1 MDVLPFYPIQK
12 KGLKNSL
19 EDNIN
24 PKQKTKVLAIVGPTA
39 SGKSDLG
46 VYLAR
51 RLNGEIVSADS
62 MQIYKELSIGT
73 AKPTEAQM
81 IKVKHHLVD
90 FVSLDVSFSV
100 ADYLKEAKAAIS
112 DIKERGAL
120 PILVGGTGQYV
131 DALVDGLSFSPES
144 NSSNIREELQ
154 IELEIKG
161 EEALWRKLYLID
173 PAYARTIHYRN
184 SKRVLRGIEIYLNT
198 GVTMTE
204 QLKKSRQDK
213 SDEYD
218 FLIIGIDWKEREQ
231 LYRRIDLR
239 VDKMLEL
246 GLLEEARNVYNDPRE
261 LSTVRQ
267 AIGYKEFFPYFEG
280 KISLEE
286 AIDILKRQTRRYAKR
301 QLTWF
306 RRNPKIN
313 WFYLDKNDDIAEVY
327 NQILSFVEK
336 TLDFKCS

>member
-12 KGLKNSL
+12 KGLKNNL

-24 PKQKTKVLAIVGPTA
+24 PKQKTKVLAVVGPTA

-46 VYLAR
+46 VYLAK
-51 RLNGEIVSADS
+51 RLNGEIISADS

-73 AKPTEAQM
+73 AKPTEEQM
-81 IKVKHHLVD
+81 MEVKHHLID
-90 FVSLDVSFSV
+90 FVPLDVSFSV
-100 ADYLKEAKAAIS
+100 ADYLKEAKTAIS
-112 DIKERGAL
+112 DINERDAL
-120 PILVGGTGQYV
+120 PILVGGTGQYI
-131 DALVDGLSFSPES
+131 DALVDGLSFSTESS
-144 NSSNIREELQ
+144 NSNVRQELQ
-154 IELEIKG
+154 LELERKG

-173 PAYARTIHYRN
+173 SAYARTLHYRN
-184 SKRVLRGIEIYLNT
+184 SKRVLRGIEIFLNT

-204 QLKKSRQDK
+204 QLKKSRQNK

-246 GLLEEARNVYNDPRE
+246 GLLDEARKVYNDPRK
-261 LSTVRQ
+261 LPTVKQ

-280 KISLEE
+280 QISLEE

-306 RRNPKIN
+306 RRNSKIN
-313 WFYLDKNDDIAEVY
+313 WFYLDEKDDITEVY
-327 NQILSFVEK
+327 NQILSFIEK
-336 TLDFKCS
+336 TWDFNCS

>member
-12 KGLKNSL
+12 KGLKNNL

-24 PKQKTKVLAIVGPTA
+24 SKQKTKVLAVVGPTA

-46 VYLAR
+46 VYLAK
-51 RLNGEIVSADS
+51 RLNGEIISADS

-73 AKPTEAQM
+73 AKPTKEQR
-81 IKVKHHLVD
+81 KVVKHHLID
-90 FVSLDVSFSV
+90 FVPLDVSFSV
-100 ADYLKEAKAAIS
+100 ADYLKEAKTAIS
-112 DIKERGAL
+112 DINERDAL
-120 PILVGGTGQYV
+120 PILVGGTGQYI
-131 DALVDGLSFSPES
+131 DALVDGLSFSTESS
-144 NSSNIREELQ
+144 NSNVRQELQ
-154 IELEIKG
+154 LELERKG

-173 PAYARTIHYRN
+173 SAYARTLHYRN
-184 SKRVLRGIEIYLNT
+184 SKRVLRGIEIFLNT

-204 QLKKSRQDK
+204 QLKKNRQNK

-239 VDKMLEL
+239 VDKMMEL
-246 GLLEEARNVYNDPRE
+246 GLLDEARKVYNDPRK
-261 LSTVRQ
+261 LPTVRQ

-280 KISLEE
+280 QISLEE

-306 RRNPKIN
+306 RRNTKIN
-313 WFYLDKNDDIAEVY
+313 WFYLDEKDDITEVY
-327 NQILSFVEK
+327 NQIYLFVKNME
-336 TLDFKCS
+336 FNSN